1 MRNIGLHIRY
11 EGDYQALLDK
21 ALAVGM
27 PLFQSFFSTSD
38 GHYATLTPDIIAA
51 FQAAPFQA
59 RYVHSSFL
67 INLADY
73 RMREHP
79 CLKKELYRA
88 QALGFSHI
96 IAHPGARVEN
106 QTREEALETVVR
118 RLNTLVMREKH
129 IQFVLE
135 NSAHGKRSI
144 GGDLQDLA
152 YIQERLEYP
161 EKVGFCLDTAHAYVF
176 GYDIKEDLDLWLAQV
191 CKRLSRESIV
201 LIHLN
206 DTLELL
212 GSGFDR
218 HCMIGEGLLGVEV
231 LKACVS
237 HPLVQGIPLILEL
250 PQVSDEEER
259 RALALVHSWI

>member
-1 MRNIGLHIRY
+1 MRKLGLHIRY
-11 EGDYQALLDK
+11 DGGYRALLDK
-21 ALAVGM
+21 ALSAGM
-27 PLFQSFFSTSD
+27 PIFQSFFSTSEGRYSPLD
-38 GHYATLTPDIIAA
+38 PDVIAA
-51 FQAAPFQA
+51 FQAASFHA

-73 RMREHP
+73 RLQEHP
-79 CLKKELYRA
+79 CLKKELYRS
-88 QALGFSHI
+88 QLLGFSHI

-106 QTREEALETVVR
+106 QTREEALETIVR
-118 RLNTLVMREKH
+118 RLNRLVVREKH

-135 NSAHGKRSI
+135 NSAHGKKSL

-176 GYDIKEDLDLWLAQV
+176 GYDIKEDLDLWLAEV

-206 DTLELL
+206 DTQELL
-212 GSGFDR
+212 GSGVDR
-218 HCMIGEGLLGVEV
+218 HCIIGEGQLGVEV

-237 HPLVQGIPLILEL
+237 HPLLQEISLILEL
-250 PQVSDEEER
+250 PPVSEEDER
-259 RALALVHSWI
+259 RALELVHSWI

>member
-1 MRNIGLHIRY
+1 M
-11 EGDYQALLDK
+11 LDK
-21 ALAVGM
+21 ALACGA
-27 PLFQSFFSTSD
+27 PLFQSFLSLSE
-38 GHYATLTPDIIAA
+38 GQYPRLTPDTIAA
-51 FQAAPFQA
+51 FQAAFFYAQ
-59 RYVHSSFL
+59 YVHSSFL

-73 RMREHP
+73 RLQEHP

-106 QTREEALETVVR
+106 QTREQALETIVR
-118 RLNTLVMREKH
+118 RLNTLVAREKH

-135 NSAHGKRSI
+135 NSAHGKKSL
-144 GGDLQDLA
+144 GGDLKDLE
-152 YIQERLEYP
+152 YIQERLDYP

-176 GYDIKEDLDLWLAQV
+176 GYDIKEDLDLWLQEV

-206 DTLELL
+206 DTQELC

-218 HCMIGEGLLGVEV
+218 HCMIGEGQLGVEV

-237 HPLVQGIPLILEL
+237 HPLFQEIPLILEL
-250 PQVSDEEER
+250 PSVSEEEER
-259 RALALVHSWI
+259 QALALVHSWI